1 MLFLFRLNLEK
12 PAAAAV
18 TLDDPVFIIDEKPQ
32 EQEEPGSDEL
42 IVLIAHL
49 I

>member
-12 PAAAAV
+12 PPAAAV
-18 TLDDPVFIIDEKPQ
+18 TLDDPVFIIDEKPKD
-32 EQEEPGSDEL
+32 EDEPGRDEV